1 MKATLHVINR
11 MQAAGVIGRFAIGGA
26 VAALFYTEPTDTED
40 IDVFITFRQSDRTE
54 IISLAPIYQY
64 LDKIGYSE
72 KRKEGIVIEGWPVQF
87 LPTCDALDEEALAQ
101 ANETEIQGEPVRV
114 MKPEHLVA
122 IALRTGRGKDFIRIQ
137 TLLNSGAVNA
147 DTLDAVLQ
155 RHKLVEKWA
164 VFEDRYLRDGGIT

>member
-1 MKATLHVINR
+1 
-11 MQAAGVIGRFAIGGA
+11 
-26 VAALFYTEPTDTED
+26 
-40 IDVFITFRQSDRTE
+40 
-54 IISLAPIYQY
+54 
-64 LDKIGYSE
+64 
-72 KRKEGIVIEGWPVQF
+72 
-87 LPTCDALDEEALAQ
+87 
-101 ANETEIQGEPVRV
+101 

-164 VFEDRYLRDGGIT
+164 FFEDRYLRDGGIT